1 MIKIDDVSYSYGE
14 GEALCGMSLDINE
27 GEVLCILGANGS
39 GKSTLAKL
47 LCALLL
53 PSKGEVIVD
62 GISTASTENLL
73 DIRRKVGMVFQNPDN
88 QIVATIVEEDVAF
101 APENLGVPPNEIR
114 QRIDE
119 AMEMTGITRFA
130 RSEPHKL
137 SGGQK
142 QRVAIAGVLAMRP
155 KYLVLDES
163 TAMLDPNG
171 RASVLGVAHRLGEE
185 LGITVIHIT
194 HYMEEA
200 LTADRVVIMAQGK
213 KVLEGTPAEVFSDNE
228 RLRKYSLRPPAIKT
242 LFDKLRRQ
250 GIDVPSGV
258 LTAPQA
264 KEFLIPLLSKRE
276 VEEC

>member
-1 MIKIDDVSYSYGE
+1 MIKIENVSYSYGE
-14 GEALCGMSLDINE
+14 TEALDGMSLDIHE

-39 GKSTLAKL
+39 GKSTLAKM
-47 LCALLL
+47 LCALLV
-53 PSKGEVIVD
+53 PSDGTVTVD
-62 GISTASTENLL
+62 ELLTSDADNLL
-73 DIRRKVGMVFQNPDN
+73 DIRRRVGMVFQNPDN

-101 APENLGVPPNEIR
+101 APENLGIPPDEIR
-114 QRIDE
+114 RRVDE
-119 AMEMTGITRFA
+119 AMEMTDITRFA

-171 RASVLGVAHRLGEE
+171 RASVLSVAHRLGQE

-200 LTADRVVIMAQGK
+200 MTADRVVIMSQGK
-213 KVLEGTPAEVFSDNE
+213 KVLEGTPSEVFSDNE
-228 RLRKYSLRPPAIKT
+228 RLKRYSLRPPAIKT
-242 LFDKLRRQ
+242 LFDRLRD
-250 GIDVPSGV
+250 GG
-258 LTAPQA
+258 
-264 KEFLIPLLSKRE
+264 IPLPDDTLT
-276 VEEC
+276 VEQALDVLAPLLKNKGDSPC